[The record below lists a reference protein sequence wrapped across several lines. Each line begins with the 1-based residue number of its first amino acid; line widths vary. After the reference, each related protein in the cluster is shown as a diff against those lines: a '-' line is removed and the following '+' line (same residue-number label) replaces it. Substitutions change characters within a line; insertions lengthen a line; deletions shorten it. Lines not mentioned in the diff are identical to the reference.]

1 MAAKAARKPKLGGSG
16 DALGALLAALGTVLV
31 LLGPL
36 MARSGG
42 LLGVSWGLWGCSGQ
56 RKLDFHAN
64 LEKHCK
70 NAVRFGLRG
79 PELDPSWAKVGAK
92 LA

>member
-1 MAAKAARKPKLGGSG
+1 MAAKAARKPTLGGSG

-36 MARSGG
+36 MARSWG
-42 LLGVSWGLWGCSGQ
+42 LLGVSWGLLGRSWQ
-56 RKLDFHAN
+56 RKFDFHAN

-79 PELDPSWAKVGAK
+79 PELDPSWE
-92 LA
+92 

>member
-1 MAAKAARKPKLGGSG
+1 MAAKAARKPTLGGSG

-36 MARSGG
+36 LARSWG

-64 LEKHCK
+64 LEKHRK

-79 PELDPSWAKVGAK
+79 PKLASSWA
-92 LA
+92 